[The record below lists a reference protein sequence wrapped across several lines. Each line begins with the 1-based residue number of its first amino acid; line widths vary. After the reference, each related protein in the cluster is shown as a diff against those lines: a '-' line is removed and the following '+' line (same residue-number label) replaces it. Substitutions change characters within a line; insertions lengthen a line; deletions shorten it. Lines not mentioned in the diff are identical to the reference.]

1 MGHSGRIG
9 RSRQHNAVPGSHKRP
24 PPPHRHRKSLTAAP
38 IAGRAQL
45 DPGAATPAHRHSAV
59 SGHPLRQPFDTSHLV
74 RLGYAATSHHQGA
87 SKATAEQAAWLAG
100 ARRVVICAD
109 LDDAGFLCAL
119 RRYELVGEVVGPRRV
134 SVVCARGEGS
144 NDVSDHLTAGFT
156 VEQLERV
163 PIPLLRRISKSVTP
177 AKVRADG
184 YSWTGPDQ
192 FVDLLGRNDR
202 P

>member
-1 MGHSGRIG
+1 MWRKPRGADAILYRL
-9 RSRQHNAVPGSHKRP
+9 PG
-24 PPPHRHRKSLTAAP
+24 LLAA
-38 IAGRAQL
+38 IEAGETVYWAEGEK
-45 DPGAATPAHRHSAV
+45 DADA
-59 SGHPLRQPFDTSHLV
+59 LV